1 MKINEYYIVPS
12 CSINQ
17 LKNINMICASDF
29 RKSNAFED
37 ADIANEYEW

>member
-17 LKNINMICASDF
+17 LKNINMICTSDF
-29 RKSNAFED
+29 RKSNAVED
-37 ADIANEYEW
+37 ADIADEYEW

>member
-17 LKNINMICASDF
+17 LKNINMICTSDF
-29 RKSNAFED
+29 RKNNAVED
-37 ADIANEYEW
+37 VDIADEYEW